1 MPADDPARTDIVR
14 RAHDALNRGDAEALA
29 ALCAHDFR
37 LDMSDR
43 VFNPDVYS
51 GHDGIR
57 RFVAEVREVWET
69 FTWEPTDLMEAG
81 DVVLVFVHSVGR
93 GRGSGLEI
101 ERDSAMLWRIPEEK
115 LLALT
120 FYRDPSAARQAAG
133 IDPD

>member
-1 MPADDPARTDIVR
+1 MSARTDIVR

-29 ALCAHDFR
+29 ALCASDFR

-43 VFNPDVYS
+43 VFNPEVYS

-57 RFVAEVREVWET
+57 RFVAEVHEVWET
-69 FTWEPTDLMEAG
+69 FTWEPTEVKEAG
-81 DVVLVFVHSVGR
+81 DVVFALVHSVGR

-101 ERDSAMLWRIPEEK
+101 DRHSAILWQIPEET

-120 FYRDPSAARQAAG
+120 FYRDPSAARKAAG
-133 IDPD
+133 VVPPESR